1 VAYPYL
7 ALINN
12 LSQAWAM
19 YCLILFYKALR
30 DELAPLSP
38 FYKFLT
44 VKAVVFLSFWQGQAL
59 LLATKLDLID
69 SLRGRVEGSG
79 DGTTNDAT
87 GGNNA
92 TGGPWSDYDDASF
105 ATALQEF
112 AICVEMFFAAIAHAY
127 AFPVHEYD
135 GGSRSSQPGHQ
146 GRTLKDN
153 LRDMFDLRDVWHDVV
168 NFSESNKDE
177 FWGEV
182 SFRYRRVVGVFTGTT
197 PLKGEYSRVR
207 DEPSGTGGGGV
218 DSTNRGVRRF
228 GEGGGTV
235 GELSGIGRHSQSERP
250 SPWVR
255 SSPLAGREMG
265 RVTNGRDRPTGPG
278 PPARVLSTDMG
289 VETALFATG
298 KSFRAAPSH
307 ALSSNQDRYTNKNNV
322 RFEERHQFS
331 MPGVSALPT
340 TTGSS
345 FSVAP
350 LEREGRS
357 GTPNPFTLE

>member
-1 VAYPYL
+1 MAYPYL

-207 DEPSGTGGGGV
+207 DEPSGTGGGGLTQRTAV
-218 DSTNRGVRRF
+218 CGGSGRGA
-228 GEGGGTV
+228 G
-235 GELSGIGRHSQSERP
+235 
-250 SPWVR
+250 PWA
-255 SSPLAGREMG
+255 SLAGLGDIRKANAPVRGSGHPRLLDGKWDGSRTEETDRPDRDHPHVFCQRTWALRLRYSPRASRFEPR
-265 RVTNGRDRPTGPG
+265 RVTP
-278 PPARVLSTDMG
+278 
-289 VETALFATG
+289 
-298 KSFRAAPSH
+298 
-307 ALSSNQDRYTNKNNV
+307 
-322 RFEERHQFS
+322 
-331 MPGVSALPT
+331 
-340 TTGSS
+340 
-345 FSVAP
+345 
-350 LEREGRS
+350 
-357 GTPNPFTLE
+357 